1 MLQCFFAVAFCPDTA
16 IATVLYNPKKTRKQW
31 KYVWT
36 WKWQYKRDSHWS
48 KIRALFTALIADAHL
63 TTLDD
68 RVEASIADVP
78 DAPVDVHWTV
88 CDGRVVQLHWKL
100 LSENY
105 SPVRRFII
113 EYNTSWSPDVWRPA
127 RSDIGRDVRY
137 FRVALSPWSNY
148 SFRVV
153 AQNNVGRSRPSDM
166 TRPWCTTPPDVP
178 RRHPRQVCARNGQ
191 PHTLVIGWQVT
202 TAATN

>member
-1 MLQCFFAVAFCPDTA
+1 VFD
-16 IATVLYNPKKTRKQW
+16 
-31 KYVWT
+31 
-36 WKWQYKRDSHWS
+36 
-48 KIRALFTALIADAHL
+48 
-63 TTLDD
+63 
-68 RVEASIADVP
+68 ADVP

-105 SPVRRFII
+105 APVRQFII
-113 EYNTSWSPDVWRPA
+113 EYNTSWTPDVWLPA
-127 RSDIGRDVRY
+127 RSDIGRDARY

-153 AQNNVGRSRPSDM
+153 AQNDVGRSRPSDV

-178 RRHPRQVCARNGQ
+178 RRHPRAVCARNGQ
-191 PHTLVIGWQVT
+191 PHTLVISWQVI
-202 TAATN
+202 AATVQINCFYMLPGRLKDNGLEASDMKMKAWTNGAL

>member
-1 MLQCFFAVAFCPDTA
+1 MIVF
-16 IATVLYNPKKTRKQW
+16 N
-31 KYVWT
+31 
-36 WKWQYKRDSHWS
+36 
-48 KIRALFTALIADAHL
+48 
-63 TTLDD
+63 
-68 RVEASIADVP
+68 ADVP

-105 SPVRRFII
+105 SPVRQFII

-153 AQNNVGRSRPSDM
+153 AQNEVGDSRPSEV

-178 RRHPRQVCARNGQ
+178 RRHPPHVCARNGQ
-191 PHTLVIGWQVT
+191 PHTLVISWQVT
-202 TAATN
+202 QCCKLTALLRLTVDLASRRQCATAVRPVL